1 MKPPSEEHDLI
12 RWLDGEMDETERAAF
27 EARIKANPALAQE
40 AEEMRALSAGI
51 RAHLPA
57 EMAVPHADF
66 FNSQIQVRIGQ
77 MEIDEARRRE
87 AVAPVL
93 GSLLSWLR
101 QSWLTAAGAV
111 AVAVVAFLSLRPSSE
126 DAHSLI
132 LSSYTPSAGVQTV
145 TFHDDNADATVLM
158 LDGLEEV
165 PADRKISGI
174 SISRSET
181 EPEMAS
187 TTLFD
192 AAGSPQLVIFR
203 DAAGNPQFWA
213 SKPRG

>member
-12 RWLDGEMDETERAAF
+12 RWLDGEMNETERAAF

-57 EMAVPHADF
+57 EMSVPHADF

-77 MEIDEARRRE
+77 MEIDEARRGE

-111 AVAVVAFLSLRPSSE
+111 AVAVLAFLSLRPSS
-126 DAHSLI
+126 DSAHSLI
-132 LSSYTPSAGVQTV
+132 LSSYTPGAGVQAV
-145 TFHDDNADATVLM
+145 TFHDNNADATVLM

-165 PADRKISGI
+165 PADRKISGV

-181 EPEMAS
+181 RPEIAS

-192 AAGSPQLVIFR
+192 AAGSPLLVIFR
-203 DAAGNPQFWA
+203 DATGNPQFWA